1 MSCQTRFQTTRERGI
16 VLPVVL
22 VMLLLMT
29 VTVTLLMRRGT
40 VDELIA
46 SNVRQV
52 TTLDTA
58 AQQALRTCERLL
70 WVSPPGVPVTA
81 GDPLPPTTVVA
92 PVRPPPPAAG
102 PAPAWRSSAAGDWV
116 ALPVADFDDDGD
128 AATPSP
134 VSAATCLFE
143 DASAEL
149 ELITTNVSNVATGLN
164 LDNTWRKYRV
174 TAEVRGRLDVFG
186 QPNAIGRAQAEVR
199 MNVVGP
205 S

>member
-1 MSCQTRFQTTRERGI
+1 MRLSLSIDRSRQRGI

-40 VDELIA
+40 VDELLA

-58 AQQALRTCERLL
+58 AQHALRTCERLL
-70 WVSPPGVPVTA
+70 WVAPPGVPVVP
-81 GDPLPPTTVVA
+81 GDPLPPSVVVA
-92 PVRPPPPAAG
+92 PVRPPAPAAS
-102 PAPAWRSSAAGDWV
+102 PAPAWRTSVAGDWV

-134 VSAATCLFE
+134 VSAALCLFE
-143 DASAEL
+143 DATAEL
-149 ELITTNVSNVATGLN
+149 EVVTAYLPGGTLN
-164 LDNTWRKYRV
+164 LDGTWRKYRI
-174 TAEVRGRLDVFG
+174 TAEVQGRLDWAG
-186 QPNAIGRAQAEVR
+186 RPNAFGRAQAEIR
-199 MNVVGP
+199 MNVVAP